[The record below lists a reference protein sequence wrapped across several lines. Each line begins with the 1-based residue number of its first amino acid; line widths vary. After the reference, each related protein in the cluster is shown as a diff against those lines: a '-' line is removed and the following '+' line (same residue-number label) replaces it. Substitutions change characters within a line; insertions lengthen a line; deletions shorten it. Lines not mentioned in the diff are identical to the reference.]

1 MTVLKALKKMF
12 GKSEAEQLAPVPSA
26 PSHAA
31 GHRNDAPQADRP
43 ASVAAPKPEP
53 KQPPQPATAAPI
65 AAEPAR
71 SEAPKPARPRR
82 EPKPKA
88 PLIPWKL
95 EDFVVEPQEGKTRFH
110 DFKLSPELMHAI
122 QDLGFPYCTPIQAQV
137 LGYTLAG
144 KDAIGRA
151 QTGTGKTA
159 AFLISIITQ
168 LLQTPPPKE
177 RYMGEPRA
185 LIIAPT
191 RELVVQI
198 AKDAADLTKYTGLNV
213 MTFVGGM
220 DFDKQLKHL
229 EARHCDILVATP
241 GRLLDFNQRG
251 DVHLDMVEVMVLDEA
266 DRMLDMGFA
275 EDVQRLVDECPN
287 RQQTMLFSAT
297 TGGSGLREMIAK
309 VLNNPEHL
317 QLNAVSQL
325 NSTTRQQIITA
336 DHNQHKEQ
344 IVNWLLAN
352 ETYQKAII
360 FTNTRAMADRIYGR
374 LVAQEYKAFV
384 LHGEKDQ
391 KDRKLAI
398 DRLKQGGVKI
408 LVATDVAARGLDV
421 DGLDLVINFDMPRS
435 GDEYVHRI
443 GRTGRAG
450 NDGLAISL
458 ICHGDW
464 NLMSSIERYLKQS
477 FERRTIKEVKGT
489 YGGPKKV
496 KASGKAVG
504 VKKKKTDAKGDKK
517 KTAAKTPTKRKSAN
531 RPKPDSLVSSD
542 GMAPLKRRKPAEPAA
557 E

>member
-1 MTVLKALKKMF
+1 MTQKF
-12 GKSEAEQLAPVPSA
+12 NTLA
-26 PSHAA
+26 
-31 GHRNDAPQADRP
+31 DL
-43 ASVAAPKPEP
+43 
-53 KQPPQPATAAPI
+53 TAA
-65 AAEPAR
+65 
-71 SEAPKPARPRR
+71 
-82 EPKPKA
+82 
-88 PLIPWKL
+88 
-95 EDFVVEPQEGKTRFH
+95 
-110 DFKLSPELMHAI
+110 ELNNFE
-122 QDLGFPYCTPIQAQV
+122 Q
-137 LGYTLAG
+137 LGYTAMTAIQEQALPKALAG
-144 KDAIGRA
+144 KDLIA
-151 QTGTGKTA
+151 QAKTGSGKTA
-159 AFLISIITQ
+159 AFGIP
-168 LLQTPPPKE
+168 LLHKLN
-177 RYMGEPRA
+177 PRFFGVQG
-185 LIIAPT
+185 LVLCPT
-191 RELVVQI
+191 RELANQVAEDLRKLARFQANIKIVVLCGGVGIGPQI
-198 AKDAADLTKYTGLNV
+198 GSMEKGAHV
-213 MTFVGGM
+213 VVG
-220 DFDKQLKHL
+220 
-229 EARHCDILVATP
+229 TP
-241 GRLLDFNQRG
+241 GRIKDHLRKNTLQLDQ
-251 DVHLDMVEVMVLDEA
+251 VETLVLDEA
-266 DRMLDMGFA
+266 DRMLDMGFS

-297 TGGSGLREMIAK
+297 TGGSGLREMIGK
-309 VLNNPEHL
+309 VLTNPEHL
-317 QLNAVSQL
+317 QLNQVSQL
-325 NSTTRQQIITA
+325 NATTRQQIITA

-421 DGLDLVINFDMPRS
+421 EGLDLVINFDMPRS

-464 NLMSSIERYLKQS
+464 NLMSSIERYLKQT

-517 KTAAKTPTKRKSAN
+517 KSGAKAPTKRKIAN
-531 RPKPDSLVSSD
+531 RPKTDALSLVSKD
-542 GMAPLKRRKPAEPAA
+542 GMAPLKRRKPEAPTAE
-557 E
+557 